1 VGWSRVAKGL
11 KRCIATGGILLGS
24 ASVWKGGN
32 GRDVASGSGAAS
44 LLFNAREARLV
55 SLGEMN
61 DRASNRSKSIIV
73 W

>member
-1 VGWSRVAKGL
+1 MDETWRAAPVPQ
-11 KRCIATGGILLGS
+11 
-24 ASVWKGGN
+24 AS
-32 GRDVASGSGAAS
+32 SST
-44 LLFNAREARLV
+44 REARLV